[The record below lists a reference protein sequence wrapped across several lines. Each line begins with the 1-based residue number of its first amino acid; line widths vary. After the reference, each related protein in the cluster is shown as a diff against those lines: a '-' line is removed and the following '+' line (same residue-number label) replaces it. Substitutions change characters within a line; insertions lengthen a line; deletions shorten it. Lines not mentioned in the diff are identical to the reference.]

1 MEKGKR
7 PHVKKRYS
15 ILLETLGLIIDLM
28 HGPYFSKAY
37 VGLLWTKALH

>member
-1 MEKGKR
+1 
-7 PHVKKRYS
+7 
-15 ILLETLGLIIDLM
+15 LGLIIELM